1 MSVHLLGWIFLL
13 LGGVWTRASP
23 TLPSP
28 EEGPASD
35 CPSCSLPK
43 LQAEVAGFDNQLVEA
58 VKRHILNMLHLKSRP
73 NITHPVPKAA
83 LLNALKKLHVGR
95 VREDGRVEIEDHSS
109 SKSALNEPEQ
119 ASEIISFA
127 EAGPARDIVHFQIA
141 KEEDGDLSLVDQAN
155 IWLYLKVSNKSN
167 RSRSEVTIRL
177 YQEGDGSQAI
187 SQKRVDIKRSGWHT
201 LPVSRTVQ
209 ATLATQERSLL
220 LKVSCERCQET
231 GVSPVLVEPAEKDAS
246 HQPFLMLLVRQSDA
260 HTHRIRK
267 RGLECDGKVSICCRK
282 QFYVN
287 FRDIGWSDWIIAPP
301 GYYGNYCEGECPS
314 HIAGTS
320 GSSLSFHSAVIN
332 HYRIRGYSPFNNIK
346 SCCVPT
352 KLRAMS
358 MLYYDDEHNIVKK
371 DIQNMIVEE
380 CGCS

>member
-1 MSVHLLGWIFLL
+1 MPGFDLLTGVVLL
-13 LGGVWTRASP
+13 LAASWVRASP
-23 TLPSP
+23 TVAAQDGARS
-28 EEGPASD
+28 E
-35 CPSCSLPK
+35 CPSCSLPT
-43 LQAEVAGFDNQLVEA
+43 LQGDPAAADTQLVEA

-95 VREDGRVEIEDHSS
+95 VREDGRVEIEEDWS
-109 SKSALNEPEQ
+109 SKSVLNEPEQ

-127 EAGPARDIVHFQIA
+127 EAGPSQDVLHFQIA
-141 KEEDGDLSLVDQAN
+141 KEEEGDLSLVEQAN
-155 IWLYLKVSNKSN
+155 IWLYLKLSNKSN
-167 RSRSEVTIRL
+167 RSRSKVTLRL
-177 YQEGDGSQAI
+177 SQEGKGGKAVSEKQ
-187 SQKRVDIKRSGWHT
+187 VDIKRSGWHT

-209 ATLATQERSLL
+209 TVLASQDRSLM
-220 LKVSCERCQET
+220 LKVSCDLCPEA
-231 GVSPVLVEPAEKDAS
+231 GVSPVLMEPADKEES
-246 HQPFLMLLVRQSDA
+246 HRPFLMLLVRESAA

-267 RGLECDGKVSICCRK
+267 RGLECDGKVNICCRK

-358 MLYYDDEHNIVKK
+358 MLYYDDGHNIVKK

>member
-1 MSVHLLGWIFLL
+1 MSVYLLGGIFLL
-13 LGGVWTRASP
+13 LGGVWARASP
-23 TLPSP
+23 TLPGP
-28 EEGPASD
+28 EGAVSD
-35 CPSCSLPK
+35 CPSCSVPK
-43 LQAEVAGFDNQLVEA
+43 LPADAAGVDNQLVEA

-95 VREDGRVEIEDHSS
+95 VREDGGVEMEEHSS
-109 SKSALNEPEQ
+109 SKSDLNEPEQ

-127 EAGPARDIVHFQIA
+127 EAGPTQDVVHFQIA

-167 RSRSEVTIRL
+167 RSRSKATIRL
-177 YQEGDGSQAI
+177 YQEGAGSKAI
-187 SQKRVDIKRSGWHT
+187 SEKQVDIKRSGWHT
-201 LPVSRTVQ
+201 LPVSRSVQ
-209 ATLATQERSLL
+209 AILATQERSLM
-220 LKVSCERCQET
+220 LKVSCDLCQEAA
-231 GVSPVLVEPAEKDAS
+231 VSPVLMEPAEKDQS
-246 HQPFLMLLVRQSDA
+246 HQPFLMLLLRESDS

-267 RGLECDGKVSICCRK
+267 RGLECDGKVNICCRK

-287 FRDIGWSDWIIAPP
+287 FRDIGWSDWIIAPA

-358 MLYYDDEHNIVKK
+358 MLYYDDGHNIVKK

>member
-1 MSVHLLGWIFLL
+1 MSFYL
-13 LGGVWTRASP
+13 LGGFFLLFGGFWARASP
-23 TLPSP
+23 TLPV
-28 EEGPASD
+28 EDARVSD
-35 CPSCSLPK
+35 CPTCSMPR
-43 LQAEVAGFDNQLVEA
+43 LQPHSAGADSQLVEA

-73 NITHPVPKAA
+73 NITQPVPKAA
-83 LLNALKKLHVGR
+83 LFSALKKLHVGR
-95 VREDGRVEIEDHSS
+95 VREDGRVEIEEHPSS
-109 SKSALNEPEQ
+109 LSALNEPEQ

-127 EAGPARDIVHFQIA
+127 EAGPSPDVLHFHIA
-141 KEEDGDLSLVDQAN
+141 KEEDSELSLVDQAN
-155 IWLYLKVSNKSN
+155 VWLYLKLSNKSS
-167 RSRSEVTIRL
+167 RSRNKVSIRL
-177 YQEGDGSQAI
+177 YRGDDSVPFVEKQ
-187 SQKRVDIKRSGWHT
+187 VDVKVSGWHT
-201 LPVSRTVQ
+201 LPVSRAVQ
-209 ATLATQERSLL
+209 EALSTPERSLL
-220 LKVSCERCQET
+220 LRVTCAQCREA
-231 GVSPVLVEPAEKDAS
+231 GASPVLLEAAGKDES
-246 HQPFLMLLVRQSDA
+246 FRPFLMLLLRESDA

-267 RGLECDGKVSICCRK
+267 RGLECEGKSNICCRK
-282 QFYVN
+282 RFYVN
-287 FRDIGWSDWIIAPP
+287 FRDIGWSDWIIAPA

-358 MLYYDDEHNIVKK
+358 MLYYDDGHNIVKK

>member
-1 MSVHLLGWIFLL
+1 MPGFDLLTAMILL
-13 LGGVWTRASP
+13 LLASSWVTASP
-23 TLPSP
+23 TAAAQD
-28 EEGPASD
+28 GPGSQ

-43 LQAEVAGFDNQLVEA
+43 LQGDPAAADSQLVEA
-58 VKRHILNMLHLKSRP
+58 VKRHILNMLHMKSRP

-95 VREDGRVEIEDHSS
+95 VREDGRVEIEEDWS

-127 EAGPARDIVHFQIA
+127 EAGPSQDVVHFQIA
-141 KEEDGDLSLVDQAN
+141 KEEEGDLSLVEQAN
-155 IWLYLKVSNKSN
+155 IWLYLKLSNKSN
-167 RSRSEVTIRL
+167 RSRSKVTLRL
-177 YQEGDGSQAI
+177 SQEGEGGRVVSEKQ
-187 SQKRVDIKRSGWHT
+187 VDIKRSGWHS

-209 ATLATQERSLL
+209 TILASTDRSLM
-220 LKVSCERCQET
+220 LKVSCELCLEA
-231 GVSPVLVEPAEKDAS
+231 GVSPVLIETDVEES
-246 HQPFLMLLVRQSDA
+246 HRPFLMLLVRESTA

-267 RGLECDGKVSICCRK
+267 RGLECDGKVNICCRK

-358 MLYYDDEHNIVKK
+358 MLYYDDGHNIVKK

>member
-1 MSVHLLGWIFLL
+1 MPGFDLLTGVVLL
-13 LGGVWTRASP
+13 LAASWVRASP
-23 TLPSP
+23 TVAAQDAARS
-28 EEGPASD
+28 E
-35 CPSCSLPK
+35 CPSCSLPT
-43 LQAEVAGFDNQLVEA
+43 LQGDPAAADTQLVEA

-95 VREDGRVEIEDHSS
+95 VREDGRVEIEEDWS
-109 SKSALNEPEQ
+109 SKSVLNEPEQ

-127 EAGPARDIVHFQIA
+127 EAGPSQDVLHFQIA
-141 KEEDGDLSLVDQAN
+141 KEEEGDLSLVEQAN
-155 IWLYLKVSNKSN
+155 IWLYLKLSNKSN
-167 RSRSEVTIRL
+167 RSRSKVTLRL
-177 YQEGDGSQAI
+177 SQEGEGGKAVSEKQ
-187 SQKRVDIKRSGWHT
+187 VDIKRSGWHT

-209 ATLATQERSLL
+209 TVLASQDRSLM
-220 LKVSCERCQET
+220 LKVSCDLCQEA
-231 GVSPVLVEPAEKDAS
+231 GVSPVLMEPADKEES
-246 HQPFLMLLVRQSDA
+246 HRPFLMLLVRESAA

-267 RGLECDGKVSICCRK
+267 RGLECDGKVNICCRK

-358 MLYYDDEHNIVKK
+358 MLYYDDGHNIVKK

>member
-1 MSVHLLGWIFLL
+1 MPGFDLLTGVVLL
-13 LGGVWTRASP
+13 LAASWVRASP
-23 TLPSP
+23 TVAAQDGARS
-28 EEGPASD
+28 E
-35 CPSCSLPK
+35 CPSCSLPT
-43 LQAEVAGFDNQLVEA
+43 LQGDPAAADTQLVEA

-95 VREDGRVEIEDHSS
+95 VREDGRVEIEEDWS
-109 SKSALNEPEQ
+109 SKSVLNEPEQ

-127 EAGPARDIVHFQIA
+127 EAGPSQDVLHFQIA
-141 KEEDGDLSLVDQAN
+141 KEEEGDLSLVEQAN
-155 IWLYLKVSNKSN
+155 IWLYLKLSNKSN
-167 RSRSEVTIRL
+167 RSRSKVTLRL
-177 YQEGDGSQAI
+177 SQEGKGGKAVSEKQ
-187 SQKRVDIKRSGWHT
+187 VDIKRSGWHT

-209 ATLATQERSLL
+209 TVLASQDRSLM
-220 LKVSCERCQET
+220 LKVSCDLCQEA
-231 GVSPVLVEPAEKDAS
+231 GVSPVLMEPADKEES
-246 HQPFLMLLVRQSDA
+246 HRPFLMLLVRESAA

-267 RGLECDGKVSICCRK
+267 RGLECDGKVNICCRK

-358 MLYYDDEHNIVKK
+358 MLYYDDGHNIVKK

>member
-1 MSVHLLGWIFLL
+1 MSFYL
-13 LGGVWTRASP
+13 LGGFFLLFGGFWARASP
-23 TLPSP
+23 TLPV
-28 EEGPASD
+28 EDARVSD
-35 CPSCSLPK
+35 CPACAMPR
-43 LQAEVAGFDNQLVEA
+43 LQAHSAGADSQLVEA

-73 NITHPVPKAA
+73 NITQPVPKAA
-83 LLNALKKLHVGR
+83 LFSALKKLHVGR
-95 VREDGRVEIEDHSS
+95 VREDGRVEIEEHPSGL
-109 SKSALNEPEQ
+109 SALNEPEQ

-127 EAGPARDIVHFQIA
+127 EAGPSPDVLHFHIA
-141 KEEDGDLSLVDQAN
+141 KEEDSELTLVDQAN
-155 IWLYLKVSNKSN
+155 VWLYLKLSNKSS
-167 RSRSEVTIRL
+167 RSRNKVSIRL
-177 YQEGDGSQAI
+177 YRGDDSVPFVEKQ
-187 SQKRVDIKRSGWHT
+187 VDVKVSGWQT
-201 LPVSRTVQ
+201 LPVSRAVQ
-209 ATLATQERSLL
+209 EALSTPQRSLL
-220 LKVSCERCQET
+220 LTVACAQCREA
-231 GVSPVLVEPAEKDAS
+231 GASPVLLEAAGKDES
-246 HQPFLMLLVRQSDA
+246 FRPFLMLLLRESDA

-267 RGLECDGKVSICCRK
+267 RGLECEGKSNICCRK
-282 QFYVN
+282 RFYVN
-287 FRDIGWSDWIIAPP
+287 FRDIGWSDWIIAPA

-358 MLYYDDEHNIVKK
+358 MLYYDDGHNIVKK

>member
-1 MSVHLLGWIFLL
+1 MSLYLLSGFFLL
-13 LGGVWTRASP
+13 FGGVWARASP
-23 TLPSP
+23 TLPAQ
-28 EEGPASD
+28 EARVSD
-35 CPSCSLPK
+35 CPTCSLPK
-43 LQAEVAGFDNQLVEA
+43 LQPDSVGVDHQLVEA
-58 VKRHILNMLHLKSRP
+58 VKRHILNMLHLKNRP
-73 NITHPVPKAA
+73 NITEPVPKAA

-95 VREDGRVEIEDHSS
+95 VGEDGRVEIEEHGSS
-109 SKSALNEPEQ
+109 QSALNEPEQ

-127 EAGPARDIVHFQIA
+127 EAGPTQDLVHFQIA
-141 KEEDGDLSLVDQAN
+141 KEEDGQQYLVDQAN
-155 IWLYLKVSNKSN
+155 IWLYLRVSNKSN
-167 RSRSEVTIRL
+167 RSRSKVTIRL
-177 YQEGDGSQAI
+177 YQGDNINPI
-187 SQKRVDIKRSGWHT
+187 SKKQVDLKNSGWHT

-209 ATLATQERSLL
+209 DILATQERSLL
-220 LKVSCERCQET
+220 LKVSCDQCWEA
-231 GVSPVLVEPAEKDAS
+231 GAFPMLVGPAGKDES
-246 HQPFLMLLVRQSDA
+246 YRPFLMLLVRQSEA
-260 HTHRIRK
+260 HAHRIRK
-267 RGLECDGKVSICCRK
+267 RGLQCDGKVNICCRK
-282 QFYVN
+282 EFYVN

-358 MLYYDDEHNIVKK
+358 MLYYDDGHNIVKK

>member
-1 MSVHLLGWIFLL
+1 MSVYLLGGIFLL

-23 TLPSP
+23 TLPGQ
-28 EEGPASD
+28 EGPGSD
-35 CPSCSLPK
+35 CPSCSLPR
-43 LQAEVAGFDNQLVEA
+43 LQAEPAGVDNQLVEA

-95 VREDGRVEIEDHSS
+95 VREDGRVEMEEHSA
-109 SKSALNEPEQ
+109 SKSAFNEPEQ

-127 EAGPARDIVHFQIA
+127 EAGPSRDVLHFQIA

-167 RSRSEVTIRL
+167 RSRSKVTIRL
-177 YQEGDGSQAI
+177 YQDGDGSQTI
-187 SQKRVDIKRSGWHT
+187 SEKQVDIKRSGWHT

-209 ATLATQERSLL
+209 AILATQERSLL
-220 LKVSCERCQET
+220 LKVSCELCQEAA
-231 GVSPVLVEPAEKDAS
+231 VSPVLIESPEKDES
-246 HQPFLMLLVRQSDA
+246 HQPFLMLLVRESEA

-358 MLYYDDEHNIVKK
+358 MLYYDDGHNIVKK